1 MYMEQAKNDY
11 ITTDMNLNQISK
23 KYQINYSSL
32 RYYAKKENWE
42 KDKNIKPALEKPT
55 LESDEQRQKRILEL
69 SDMLLDKIEKSIAE
83 IDRCIIK
90 TKEKT
95 KTVEYD
101 CDLKKPINES
111 VEETENIEIIDGMID
126 KMGIKQLVSTLKDIK
141 DIHLGLTN
149 DNIEDDE
156 ESGVII
162 LENIDE
168 QTLEAGEDISM

>member
-11 ITTDMNLNQISK
+11 ITTDMNLSQISK
-23 KYQINYSSL
+23 KYRIGYSAL
-32 RYYAKKENWE
+32 RYRAKKENWQKDTEDSFNTEDIESCDE
-42 KDKNIKPALEKPT
+42 K
-55 LESDEQRQKRILEL
+55 RQKRILEL

-101 CDLKKPINES
+101 CDLKKPVNES

-141 DIHLGLTN
+141 DIHLGLIGEEQDT
-149 DNIEDDE
+149 DE
-156 ESGVII
+156 ESGVI
-162 LENIDE
+162 LLGNLDE
-168 QTLEAGEDISM
+168 DTLEED

>member
-11 ITTDMNLNQISK
+11 ITTDMNLARISK
-23 KYQINYSSL
+23 KYNIGYSAL
-32 RYYAKKENWE
+32 RYRAKKENWQ
-42 KDKNIKPALEKPT
+42 KNIKTNIDFAQTPPTDEK
-55 LESDEQRQKRILEL
+55 RQERILQL
-69 SDMLLDKIEKSIAE
+69 SDMLLDKIEKSISE

-141 DIHLGLTN
+141 DIHLGLTGA
-149 DNIEDDE
+149 DTDDE
-156 ESGVII
+156 DENGVII
-162 LENIDE
+162 LGEIDDD
-168 QTLEAGEDISM
+168 TLENL

>member
-11 ITTDMNLNQISK
+11 ITTDMNLSQISK
-23 KYQINYSSL
+23 KYRIGYSTL
-32 RYYAKKENWE
+32 RYHAKKDNWKKNTEYKFNKESYCEDCDE
-42 KDKNIKPALEKPT
+42 K
-55 LESDEQRQKRILEL
+55 RQKRILEL
-69 SDMLLDKIEKSIAE
+69 SDMLLDKIEKSITE

-101 CDLKKPINES
+101 CDLKKPVNES

-141 DIHLGLTN
+141 DIHLGLLN
-149 DNIEDDE
+149 DEHDDSED
-156 ESGVII
+156 SGVII
-162 LENIDE
+162 LGDIDE
-168 QTLEAGEDISM
+168 DTLEENE

>member
-11 ITTDMNLNQISK
+11 ITTDMNLARISK
-23 KYQINYSSL
+23 KYNIGYSSL
-32 RYYAKKENWE
+32 RYRAKKENWQKNNTDE
-42 KDKNIKPALEKPT
+42 SSEPLSTTAGDDK
-55 LESDEQRQKRILEL
+55 RQQRILEL
-69 SDMLLDKIEKSIAE
+69 SDMLLDKIEKSISE

-101 CDLKKPINES
+101 SDLKKPINES

-141 DIHLGLTN
+141 DIHLGLTGN
-149 DNIEDDE
+149 DLDDE
-156 ESGVII
+156 DENGVII
-162 LENIDE
+162 LGEIDDESLENF
-168 QTLEAGEDISM
+168 

>member
-11 ITTDMNLNQISK
+11 ITTDMNLARISK
-23 KYQINYSSL
+23 KYNIGYSSL
-32 RYYAKKENWE
+32 RYRAKKENWQKNDTVE
-42 KDKNIKPALEKPT
+42 SSEPLSTATGDDK
-55 LESDEQRQKRILEL
+55 RQQRILEL
-69 SDMLLDKIEKSIAE
+69 SDMLLDKIEKSILE

-101 CDLKKPINES
+101 SDLKKPINES
-111 VEETENIEIIDGMID
+111 VEETENIEIIEGMID

-141 DIHLGLTN
+141 DIHLGLTS
-149 DNIEDDE
+149 DGSEDED

-162 LENIDE
+162 LGEIDDD
-168 QTLEAGEDISM
+168 TLENF